1 MTTIEKK
8 TLSLDE
14 LSSFVRNEFNELLQ
28 QMAREQLINSGGAL
42 MVNGGMPMG
51 CTYWIIDIYPDYLVC
66 AESAG
71 EYYRVPFTF
80 ANGDVEFAPMD
91 QWTSVEKEWVDA
103 TYPNAAEEMTA
114 DMEGKRIATYDDVLV
129 GFGGEVKAIGDNGE
143 VGGHLIIFGD
153 AKQADFAKDF
163 FKSTTDFG
171 VDLSEPIKG
180 TIRYHH
186 GMDKQLKTR
195 KLGSA
200 TIGVDKIGIWVKGQL
215 DLHDEWQQAV
225 YELVKNRKT
234 GWSSAAGSHL
244 VEREPVDGAQFVK
257 SWPLVLADLTI
268 TPTPCDYRQVVQAK
282 SLEQPS
288 SIKSLIT
295 SLAAESDQPEANVPE
310 TAQAVVHAGD
320 ADNAKPTEIKS
331 ADESSAFLLPPNED
345 NGENTM
351 PEATQAA
358 PVENAEFAALK
369 SQFTDLSG
377 KLDII
382 LKAPAIKTAEVAQPE
397 SEAEIKSK
405 DQELAVK
412 AFEHYA
418 RTGEVTKSLKAAY
431 TEGTSSTGGYL
442 VPIQYSNDLVIQR
455 RYLSILRAAGAKVIK
470 VQGTNSFKV
479 PTLTDSTAAILTS
492 EAGAFSEVE
501 ATFGE
506 VPFVP
511 YKYTKL
517 VKASDEVLNDSR
529 IPLMDIIG
537 PDATQAF
544 AAAENTAFTTG
555 TGSSQPQGV
564 VTGASAGV
572 TAAGVAAIT
581 ADEVIDLYHSL
592 ADLYRMN
599 AVWMMSDT
607 ALKLI
612 RKLKDTTNQY
622 LWSPGLAAGEPS
634 TILGRPV
641 YINNSMAVPA
651 TGVKSVLFG
660 DLSYFWIADF
670 GGEEMKRLNELYA
683 GTGQIGFRWYS
694 RFDSHVMLS
703 AALKVLTQ
711 A

>member
-1 MTTIEKK
+1 MTTLEKK
-8 TLSLDE
+8 ALSLDE
-14 LSSFVRNEFNELLQ
+14 LSGLVRHEFDEFCQ
-28 QMAREQLINSGGAL
+28 QMTRERAVEVGAAL
-42 MVNGGMPMG
+42 MVDDALLMPTV
-51 CTYWIIDIYPDYLVC
+51 CNYWVIDVYTDYLVC
-66 AESAG
+66 GESAG
-71 EYYRVPFTF
+71 EYYRVPFTITADGVQF
-80 ANGDVEFAPMD
+80 PPMAE
-91 QWTSVEKEWVDA
+91 WASVEKEWVD
-103 TYPNAAEEMTA
+103 TNYPNAAEEIAA
-114 DMEGKRIATYDDVLV
+114 DMEGKTLIAYGGEIKAAKNGNVSGYLV
-129 GFGGEVKAIGDNGE
+129 IFGTPSDADFDGDFFTKETDFGFTGEVKTP
-143 VGGHLIIFGD
+143 VY
-153 AKQADFAKDF
+153 
-163 FKSTTDFG
+163 
-171 VDLSEPIKG
+171 
-180 TIRYHH
+180 YHH
-186 GMDKQLKTR
+186 GLDKTLKLR
-195 KLGSA
+195 RLEKEA
-200 TIGVDKIGIWVKGQL
+200 TIGIDDVGVWIKTQL
-215 DLHDEWQQAV
+215 ALRDEYEQAID
-225 YELVKNRKT
+225 EMLIKRKKA
-234 GWSSAAGSHL
+234 GWSSGTASHL
-244 VEREPVDGAQFVK
+244 VERKAVGNAKQITRWHLGLDA
-257 SWPLVLADLTI
+257 SI
-268 TPTPCDYRQVVQAK
+268 TPTPNDYRNVVSIKALQNEP
-282 SLEQPS
+282 LQ
-288 SIKSLIT
+288 IKSLIN
-295 SLAAESDQPEANVPE
+295 SLATETDQPEANVPE
-310 TAQAVVHAGD
+310 TAQAVVHAGEAGD
-320 ADNAKPTEIKS
+320 VTETAVKS
-331 ADESSAFLLPPNED
+331 AANTALVLPQINA
-345 NGENTM
+345 NGETKM
-351 PEATQAA
+351 ADVQTP
-358 PVENAEFAALK
+358 PVDEVAELK
-369 SQFTDLSG
+369 SQVSTLQG
-377 KLDII
+377 QIDII
-382 LKAPAIKTAEVAQPE
+382 LKAPAIKTAEIAQPE
-397 SEAEIKSK
+397 SEAEIKAK
-405 DQELAVK
+405 DNEAAIK

-418 RTGEVTKSLKAAY
+418 RTGEYSKGLKAAY
-431 TEGTSSTGGYL
+431 AEGTSSTGGYL
-442 VPIQYSNDLVIQR
+442 VPTQYSNELVMQR

-470 VQGTNSFKV
+470 VAGTNSFKV
-479 PTLTDSTAAILTS
+479 PTMTDSTAAILTA

-506 VPFVP
+506 TAFVP

-517 VKASDEVLNDSR
+517 VKASDEVLNDTR

-544 AAAENTAFTTG
+544 AAAENAAFTTG

-641 YINNSMAVPA
+641 YVNNSIAVPA

-683 GTGQIGFRWYS
+683 GNGQVGFRWYS